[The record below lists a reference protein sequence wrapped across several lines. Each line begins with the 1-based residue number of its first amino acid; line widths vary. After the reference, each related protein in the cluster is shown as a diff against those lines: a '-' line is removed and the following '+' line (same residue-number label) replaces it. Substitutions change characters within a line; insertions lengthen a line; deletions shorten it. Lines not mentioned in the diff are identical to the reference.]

1 MRNDWSELAGSFRDP
16 SGFLFVKGGI
26 LYRQVNQA
34 YREHYDHLMSS
45 GLYERLVKSGL
56 LVRHEE
62 TTLAPAVPALAYKVI
77 KPEPIE
83 FISYPYE
90 WCFSQLKDAALATL
104 QIHKAAIEFRMILK
118 DASAYNIQ
126 FRDGVPVFID
136 TLSFELVRDWKPWVA
151 YRQFCQHFLAPL
163 LLMARRDERF
173 GLWLRIFIDGIP
185 LDLASRN
192 LPFRTRFAPG
202 ILTHIHAHAASQK
215 HYASRTE
222 KLKERRFSRTALL
235 ALTDS
240 LESNIRKL
248 KFHSKATEWGDYY
261 QDTNYTAEGHE
272 HKKRIIA
279 EFLDVAQPGTLWDM
293 GANTGLF
300 SRIASSRGIRTVS
313 FDVDP
318 LAVEKNYREMAAK
331 KETNLLPLVI
341 DLTNPSP
348 GVGWDN
354 RERMSLEER
363 GPADAA
369 MALALIHHLAIS
381 NNLPFDRIAAY
392 FRKICR
398 FLIIEFVPK
407 EDSQVRRLLV
417 TREDIFGDYTLARF
431 EEEFGRMFKILGAVT
446 IRDST
451 RTLYLMQAKSA

>member
-34 YREHYDHLMSS
+34 YREHYDHLMNS
-45 GLYERLVKSGL
+45 GLYERLTKSGL

-62 TTLAPAVPALAYKVI
+62 TTLAPPLPALAYKVI
-77 KPEPIE
+77 KPEPIR

-104 QIHKAAIEFRMILK
+104 RIHKAAIEFKMILK

-151 YRQFCQHFLAPL
+151 YRQFCQHFLTPL

-185 LDLASRN
+185 LDLASRS

-272 HKKRIIA
+272 HKKWIIA
-279 EFLDVAQPGTLWDM
+279 EFLDVAKPGTLWDM

-331 KETNLLPLVI
+331 KETNLLPLVM

-431 EEEFGRMFKILGAVT
+431 EEEFGRMFKILRAVT